1 MSQTDKLK
9 LARWRQVSKNPEFE
23 DPTDP
28 FLSNRRRFNVEMGRY
43 LSNVNLSYM
52 PPMPK
57 PVYKN
62 PNQIRL
68 STNREADTKNN
79 IFKNNSN
86 MNEFYEAKLNK
97 NILNSYS
104 TNLNQ
109 MNVTQSSNFS

>member
-28 FLSNRRRFNVEMGRY
+28 FLSNRRRYNVELNRY
-43 LSNVNLSYM
+43 LSNVNLNYM
-52 PPMPK
+52 PPMPR

-62 PNQIRL
+62 SSQIRL
-68 STNREADTKNN
+68 STNRDTDIRNN
-79 IFKNNSN
+79 IFRNHSN
-86 MNEFYEAKLNK
+86 RNLCDNK
-97 NILNSYS
+97 NSLSLTNS

-109 MNVTQSSNFS
+109 MNVTQSVNFSEKN